1 MSKFIVGLTGG
12 IGSGKTTIANMFAE
26 LGIELVDADVI
37 AREVVEI
44 GSKGLNEINAH
55 FGDTIL
61 NKDRSLNRSK
71 LRELI
76 FSQPDERQWLNDL
89 MHPMIRNKILKCLES
104 TNSPY
109 TILVAPLLFENGLDT
124 LVNVSL
130 LVDISPEQQL
140 YRTIDRD
147 SVSSE
152 QIKNIIDS
160 QAPRA
165 ERLLKA
171 DDIIDNNGT
180 ISVLKGKVI
189 SLHNNYLKLSNDACK
204 RHD

>member
-12 IGSGKTTIANMFAE
+12 IGSGKTTVANMFAE
-26 LGIELVDADVI
+26 LGVELVDADII
-37 AREVVEI
+37 AREVVEV
-44 GSKGLNEINAH
+44 GSKGLNEISAH
-55 FGDTIL
+55 FGNTIL
-61 NKDRSLNRSK
+61 NKDKSLNRAT

-89 MHPMIRNKILKCLES
+89 MHPMIRSKILKCIES
-104 TNSPY
+104 TTSPY
-109 TILVAPLLFENGLDT
+109 AILVAPLLFENGLDR
-124 LVNVSL
+124 LVNLSL

-140 YRTIDRD
+140 DRTIDRD

-165 ERLLKA
+165 ERLSKA
-171 DDIIDNNGT
+171 DDVIDNHGK
-180 ISVLKGKVI
+180 ISALKGKVI
-189 SLHNNYLKLSNDACK
+189 TLHNNYLKLANNT
-204 RHD
+204 

>member
-12 IGSGKTTIANMFAE
+12 IGSGKTTVANMFAE
-26 LGIELVDADVI
+26 LGIELVDADII
-37 AREVVEI
+37 AREVVEV
-44 GSKGLNEINAH
+44 GSKGLYEISAH

-61 NKDRSLNRSK
+61 NKDKSLNRAK

-89 MHPMIRNKILKCLES
+89 MHPMIRNKILKHLES
-104 TNSPY
+104 ATSPY
-109 TILVAPLLFENGLDT
+109 AILVAPLLFENGLDR
-124 LVNVSL
+124 LVNLSL

-140 YRTIDRD
+140 NRAIDRD

-165 ERLLKA
+165 ERLSKA
-171 DDIIDNNGT
+171 DDVIDNHGK
-180 ISVLKGKVI
+180 ISALKGKVI
-189 SLHNNYLKLSNDACK
+189 TLHNNYFKLANNA
-204 RHD
+204 

>member
-26 LGIELVDADVI
+26 LGIELVDADII

-44 GSKGLNEINAH
+44 GSKGLHEIRAH
-55 FGDTIL
+55 FGDSIL
-61 NKDRSLNRSK
+61 NKDRSLNRAK

-89 MHPMIRNKILKCLES
+89 LHPVIRSEILKRLES
-104 TNSPY
+104 TTSPY
-109 TILVAPLLFENGLDT
+109 AILVAPLLFENGLDR
-124 LVNVSL
+124 LVNLSL

-140 YRTIDRD
+140 FRTIDRD

-152 QIKNIIDS
+152 QIRNIIDS
-160 QAPRA
+160 QVPRA

-171 DDIIDNNGT
+171 DDVIDNHGK
-180 ISVLKGKVI
+180 ISALEGKVI
-189 SLHNNYLKLSNDACK
+189 TLHNNYLKLSNDA
-204 RHD
+204 